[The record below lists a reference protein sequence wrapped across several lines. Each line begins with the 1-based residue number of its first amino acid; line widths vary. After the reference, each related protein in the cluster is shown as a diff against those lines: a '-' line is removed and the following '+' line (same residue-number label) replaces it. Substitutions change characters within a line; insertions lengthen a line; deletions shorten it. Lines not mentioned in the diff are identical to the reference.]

1 MATAQQF
8 DQAQIGWEAA
18 WLSNEDRAFDD
29 LADAADA
36 ADEAQEAE
44 KSQPIY
50 RIPAC
55 PDSLLDAAE
64 AAAKAYQE
72 RTGCTLADMYAFEA
86 GRVRGLLRRELH
98 SAAALERELLR
109 ELQLALNETCNAY
122 HTAGH
127 AKRVKETF
135 GLVMEEA

>member
-1 MATAQQF
+1 MHQQF
-8 DQAQIGWEAA
+8 QQAEIGWEAA

-29 LADAADA
+29 LEDA

-50 RIPAC
+50 RTPAC

-72 RTGCTLADMYAFEA
+72 RTGCTLADMYAWEA
-86 GRVRGLLRRELH
+86 GHVRGLLRREMH
-98 SAAALERELLR
+98 RAAAMERDLIR
-109 ELQLALNETCNAY
+109 ELQLALNETCNSY
-122 HTAGH
+122 HDAGH

>member
-1 MATAQQF
+1 MHQQF
-8 DQAQIGWEAA
+8 QRAEIGWEAA

-29 LADAADA
+29 LADAAD
-36 ADEAQEAE
+36 EAQEAE

-50 RIPAC
+50 RIPAY

-64 AAAKAYQE
+64 AAAKAYQS

-86 GRVRGLLRRELH
+86 GHVRGLLRRELGR
-98 SAAALERELLR
+98 AAALERDLIR
-109 ELQLALNETCNAY
+109 ELQLALNETCNSY
-122 HTAGH
+122 HDAGH

>member
-8 DQAQIGWEAA
+8 DSAEIGWEAA
-18 WLSNEDRAFDD
+18 WLTREDNGFDR
-29 LADAADA
+29 LADAAN
-36 ADEAQEAE
+36 DEAEAE

-50 RIPAC
+50 RTPAF

-64 AAAKAYQE
+64 AEAQAYQE
-72 RTGCTLADMYAFEA
+72 RTGCTLAEMYAFEA

-98 SAAALERELLR
+98 RAAALERELIR
-109 ELQLALNETCNAY
+109 ELQLAINETCNSY
-122 HTAGH
+122 HDAGH
-127 AKRVKETF
+127 AARVKQTF

>member
-1 MATAQQF
+1 MNNFYEAEV
-8 DQAQIGWEAA
+8 GWEAA
-18 WLSNEDRAFDD
+18 WLSEEASDFDD
-29 LADAADA
+29 LEDA

-50 RIPAC
+50 RTPAG

-86 GRVRGLLRRELH
+86 GHVRGLLRRELH
-98 SAAALERELLR
+98 RAAALERELIR
-109 ELQLALNETCNAY
+109 ELQLALNETCNSY
-122 HTAGH
+122 HDAGH

>member
-1 MATAQQF
+1 MHQQF
-8 DQAQIGWEAA
+8 QQAEIGWEAA
-18 WLSNEDRAFDD
+18 WLSKEARAFDD
-29 LADAADA
+29 LEDA

-50 RIPAC
+50 RTPAC

-86 GRVRGLLRRELH
+86 GHVRGLLRRELH
-98 SAAALERELLR
+98 RAAALERDLIR
-109 ELQLALNETCNAY
+109 ELQLALNETCNSY
-122 HTAGH
+122 HDAGH
-127 AKRVKETF
+127 AKRVKKQY